1 TPLHHLDS
9 VNGHADVVRH
19 LAGKSCQLN
28 LAEDLERAPLVEAVE
43 HQQEE
48 CVAIMLEH
56 GADPNP
62 ADVDS
67 NAALHLDV
75 LSGNTDVAGLLLE
88 HNASSDAQNK
98 GEYTALNLA
107 VSKQHEEMLKCL
119 LKKAA
124 DKHTAGQCE
133 R

>member
-1 TPLHHLDS
+1 RTPLHLNS
-9 VNGHADVVRH
+9 ANGHADVVRH

-28 LAEDLERAPLVEAVE
+28 LAEELEIAPLVKAVE

-48 CVAIMLEH
+48 CEAIMLEH
-56 GADPNP
+56 GADPNL

-67 NAALHLDV
+67 NTALHLAV

-98 GEYTALNLA
+98 GGYTPLNLA
-107 VSKQHEEMLKCL
+107 VSKQHEDMLECL
-119 LKKAA
+119 PKKAGDQHA
-124 DKHTAGQCE
+124 AGQCE